1 MADEDERL
9 RADARANRDRIL
21 EVARVALAADPDASL
36 HSIARTAGVGQG
48 TLYRHFATREAL
60 VLSVY
65 RREID
70 ALVELAPALL
80 AEHPPLRAF
89 RTWCDRFAQAGRRK
103 HGMAA
108 VIRAAMSDQD
118 FQDTYWPMVGAV
130 RRLLEACARSGE
142 MSPVADAE
150 DVLQLLGCTIQI
162 PPTPGGEAR
171 IRRLH
176 ALVFRGLGARDGA
189 DMEAAGMGGHRVR
202 SGQEGPPRPD

>member
-108 VIRAAMSDQD
+108 VI
-118 FQDTYWPMVGAV
+118 
-130 RRLLEACARSGE
+130 
-142 MSPVADAE
+142 DAE